1 MGPWAILSIFGLA
14 LAGILALLIYV
25 AGLVNTMAICFVVIS
40 VMMMLVVLIQKPKG
54 GGLSGAFG
62 SAGGGETAFGAKTG
76 DVLTYVTISCFIAF
90 ILLAMGLTWTIHPG
104 DTATTPEVQSDQPAP
119 AAGDVPPVT
128 DLTAVPGESTPTP
141 AGSDA
146 GATAPVEAPAAPATP
161 AAPAA
166 PVAPAPAPAT
176 PAPANP

>member
-104 DTATTPEVQSDQPAP
+104 DTATTPEVQSDQPTP

-128 DLTAVPGESTPTP
+128 DLTAVPGESAP
-141 AGSDA
+141 AADA
-146 GATAPVEAPAAPATP
+146 GAAATTPVEAP